1 MRIEKR
7 YVIDNAQLMSE
18 WNYEKNQVQGIEPQN
33 ITVGSVKKIW
43 WICEKGHEWQATP
56 NNRSRG
62 QGCPVCAGRKVLVG
76 HNDLASQMPSVAK
89 NGIQV

>member
-43 WICEKGHEWQATP
+43 
-56 NNRSRG
+56 
-62 QGCPVCAGRKVLVG
+62 
-76 HNDLASQMPSVAK
+76 
-89 NGIQV
+89 